1 MVDRPGTRRLISRY
15 ATVRTVV
22 VRWLHLYDNH
32 IDDEGLLDCKQR
44 EKSHLTIC
52 DVTSVAYSNNSRL
65 RMMASEAN
73 IDSIDNAAII
83 VENKLSSTSIYG
95 WLRPTR
101 R

>member
-1 MVDRPGTRRLISRY
+1 
-15 ATVRTVV
+15 
-22 VRWLHLYDNH
+22 
-32 IDDEGLLDCKQR
+32 
-44 EKSHLTIC
+44 
-52 DVTSVAYSNNSRL
+52 
-65 RMMASEAN
+65 MMASEAN